1 MATLPAGLVSEGS
14 GLRLL
19 REVVERPRAVLVGIG
34 ALLVRTSQR
43 AFREQR
49 MGKAV
54 WKSRGETGMNPN
66 WPAILADF
74 AAGKSAPPERR
85 FQDRPALV
93 DRGDLKRSVTFRVV
107 SDDTVEAG
115 SNLPYAAVLHS
126 GGESKTPT
134 ITKAIQD
141 RLSDWID
148 KALGR
153 GQRAAKRQWG
163 VGTTDAQMARDA
175 KAVKRGQVAN
185 KLQWLLN
192 PQLQGQALTVRHPP
206 RPIVGLPDELV
217 REVESLFGVTIRK
230 GA

>member
-1 MATLPAGLVSEGS
+1 MAALPAGLVSEGD

-19 REVVERPRAVLVGIG
+19 RETVDRPRAVLTGIG

-49 MGKAV
+49 MGNV
-54 WKSRGETGMNPN
+54 SWKSRGETGMNPN

-74 AAGKSAPPERR
+74 AAGKASPPERR
-85 FQDRPALV
+85 FQDRPALA

-107 SDDTVEAG
+107 GDDTVEAG

-126 GGESKTPT
+126 GGESQTVT

-148 KALGR
+148 KMIGR

-163 VGTTDAQMARDA
+163 VGTTDKQMASAA
-175 KAVKRGQVAN
+175 KSVKRGGVAN

-192 PQLQGQALTVRHPP
+192 PSLQGQALTVKHPP
-206 RPIVGLPDELV
+206 RPIVGLPDDLV
-217 REVESLFGVTIRK
+217 REVESLFGITLRK